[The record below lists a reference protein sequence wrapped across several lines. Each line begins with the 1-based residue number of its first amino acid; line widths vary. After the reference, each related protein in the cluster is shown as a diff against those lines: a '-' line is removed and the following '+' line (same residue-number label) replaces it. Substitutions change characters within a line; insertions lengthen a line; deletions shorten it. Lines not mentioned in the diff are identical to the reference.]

1 MKFDKRQAMQDM
13 IEFAAK
19 DQQKQLEWIGNLF
32 RQRLKNLQETEVK
45 RQEWLNS
52 QQKAD
57 DSNDELA

>member
-1 MKFDKRQAMQDM
+1 MQDM

-52 QQKAD
+52 QQKAE
-57 DSNDELA
+57 DSKDELA

>member
-19 DQQKQLEWIGNLF
+19 DQQKQLGWIGNLF
-32 RQRLKNLQETEVK
+32 RQRLKNLQETKVK

-52 QQKAD
+52 QQKAE

>member
-52 QQKAD
+52 QQKEE
-57 DSNDELA
+57 DSNDGLA

>member
-13 IEFAAK
+13 IEFSAK
-19 DQQKQLEWIGNLF
+19 DQQKQLGWIGNLF
-32 RQRLKNLQETEVK
+32 RQRLKTLQETEVK

-52 QQKAD
+52 QQKAE

>member
-52 QQKAD
+52 QQKEE